1 MFILCNPH
9 NPTGRVF
16 KREELKKLSNICAE
30 NNVLIVADEIHGD
43 LIRRDQTFIPI
54 AKAADKTI
62 ILLLVQ
68 RSIKHLMLAGFI
80 DKCDH
85 L

>member
-9 NPTGRVF
+9 NPTGKIF
-16 KREELKKLSNICAE
+16 KREELKKLSDICAK

-54 AKAADKTI
+54 AKVADNPI
-62 ILLLVQ
+62 ILLRLQ
-68 RSIKHLMLAGFI
+68 PSIKPLT
-80 DKCDH
+80 
-85 L
+85 